1 MSKVLIKYKDNWADE
16 MDLEGFS
23 IMDLD
28 AWTKRKESIS
38 NITESFTICVGTNE
52 DIEYRNGN
60 AFLRRLVVK
69 EITDDEANVIIK
81 YLGDSFGHCPID
93 NVCEEEEDEDEDSG
107 FFIDSIGRQVYWY
120 YGMKLNIVDGKHKGK
135 FAIVIGRG
143 DDSEDLTVAS
153 PTMSI
158 FVYDS
163 PKQLVDEN
171 INEHNSH
178 GEYVIID
185 SKLIQER
192 EYNTSR
198 GSSTEQRDESF
209 NEYEKRVAEMLKN
222 EK

>member
-1 MSKVLIKYKDNWADE
+1 MSKVLIKCKDNWADE

-23 IMDLD
+23 IMDSD

-93 NVCEEEEDEDEDSG
+93 NLCEEEDEDCG

-120 YGMKLNIVDGKHKGK
+120 YGMKLDIVDGKHKGK

-143 DDSEDLTVAS
+143 DDSEDLTIAS

-158 FVYDS
+158 FVYDT
-163 PKQLVDEN
+163 PTQLVGEN
-171 INEHNSH
+171 VNEHNPH

-185 SKLIQER
+185 SKLIREK
-192 EYNTSR
+192 EYNTSSC
-198 GSSTEQRDESF
+198 SSTERRDESF
-209 NEYEKRVAEMLKN
+209 NEYENRVAEMLKN
-222 EK
+222 EN